1 MTGRGR
7 PDRGTP
13 GTAQRRDPA
22 GIGGSRKPRRP
33 QSGSQ
38 GGLRSGGPARTAGRD
53 ADTVGDAARQAAAG
67 LLAEVL
73 EEGRSFDRAFAAACG
88 GDGRLAAR
96 DDRDRAFVR
105 ALCMAVL
112 RHLRPIDA
120 AIAERLARPLRPGKA
135 ASPAIGAL
143 RLGAAQILYL
153 DVPDHAAVHS
163 SVAMLPPHSPF
174 RGLVN
179 AVLRRIAGEKT
190 ALLSAERPLAALP
203 DWLRDSWQ
211 AAYGVDRAEAIAAAS
226 LTEAPLDVT
235 VKSDPDG
242 WAQRLQAE
250 RLSGNS
256 LRRAAGG
263 RIEALPGFRDGAWW
277 VQDAAAAL
285 PARALAAALR
295 DDDGLEDGSLEGLR
309 LLDMCAAPGGKT
321 AQLAAMGATVTALD
335 QDPARIARL
344 TENLSR
350 LGLSV
355 ETAAADAAA
364 WPDPRRFDGV
374 LLDAP
379 CSATGTLR
387 RHPDI
392 LHLRRAG
399 DIAAITAMQDRLL
412 DAAAARLSPGAPL
425 LYCVCS
431 LQPEEGPQ
439 RIAAAL
445 SRHPDLRQVPLDP
458 AALGLPAGAAC
469 GDGLLTAPDL
479 WPERG
484 GLDGFYLAL
493 LRAAV

>member
-7 PDRGTP
+7 PDRGASGAT
-13 GTAQRRDPA
+13 QRRAPSGAA
-22 GIGGSRKPRRP
+22 GARKPRGPRNGP
-33 QSGSQ
+33 
-38 GGLRSGGPARTAGRD
+38 RSAPERTAGRD
-53 ADTVGDAARQAAAG
+53 PDALGDAARQAAAG
-67 LLAEVL
+67 LLTEVL
-73 EEGRSFDRAFAAACG
+73 EEGRSFDRAFAAACS

-120 AIAERLARPLRPGKA
+120 TVADRLARPLRPGKA
-135 ASPAIGAL
+135 SSPAIAAL

-179 AVLRRIAGEKT
+179 AVLRRIAGEK
-190 ALLSAERPLAALP
+190 AAILAAERPLAALP
-203 DWLRDSWQ
+203 DWLRDSWL
-211 AAYGVDRAEAIAAAS
+211 AAYGADRAAAIATAS
-226 LTEAPLDVT
+226 LAEAPLDIT
-235 VKSDPDG
+235 VRSDAGG
-242 WAQRLQAE
+242 WAERLEAE

-263 RIEALPGFRDGAWW
+263 RIEGLPGFRDGAWW

-285 PARALAAALR
+285 PARALATTLR
-295 DDDGLEDGSLEGLR
+295 DGGGLEGLQ

-321 AQLAAMGATVTALD
+321 AQLAAMGASVTALD
-335 QDPARIARL
+335 QDPARLARL
-344 TENLSR
+344 TENLAR
-350 LGLSV
+350 LGLSA

-412 DAAAARLSPGAPL
+412 DAAIARLSPGAPL

-445 SRHPDLRQVPLDP
+445 SRHPDLCQVPLAP

-493 LRAAV
+493 LRTAD